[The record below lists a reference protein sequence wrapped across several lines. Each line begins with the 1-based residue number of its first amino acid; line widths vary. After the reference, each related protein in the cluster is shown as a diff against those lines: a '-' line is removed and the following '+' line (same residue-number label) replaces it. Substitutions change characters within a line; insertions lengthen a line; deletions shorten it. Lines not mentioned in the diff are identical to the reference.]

1 MSTTTILLVDDDVL
15 LCKTFELILTDMGFN
30 VEMAHNGVEGL
41 KKAYKLQPD
50 VILLDVMMPD
60 MDGWETCQRF
70 KEMCD
75 VPIIMLTAI
84 DSQENV
90 IKGLDLGADDYIVKT
105 VTAEELGARIR
116 AVLRRASR
124 SNVSSGQQKPIIT
137 QDNLVIDFDK
147 HEVTVDNERVDLS
160 PTEFRL
166 LHFFMTHPERVHS
179 RSQLLDRVWGD
190 HVFIEERT
198 VDVHIKRLREA
209 LAPVGCSALI
219 ETVRGVGYRMTQR
232 AAATSSA

>member
-1 MSTTTILLVDDDVL
+1 MSTTILLVDDDVL
-15 LCKTFELILTDMGFN
+15 LCKTFELILTDMGFG

-124 SNVSSGQQKPIIT
+124 SNVSSNKQKPVIT

-166 LHFFMTHPERVHS
+166 LSVLARHKGRVLPHDF
-179 RSQLLDRVWGD
+179 LLTQVWGPEYIGEID
-190 HVFIEERT
+190 YL
-198 VDVHIKRLREA
+198 RLYISYLRRKLEKD
-209 LAPVGCSALI
+209 PSNPNLI
-219 ETVRGVGYRMTQR
+219 YNEWGVGYRFG
-232 AAATSSA
+232 

>member
-1 MSTTTILLVDDDVL
+1 MSTTILLVDDDVL
-15 LCKTFELILTDMGFN
+15 LCKTFELILTDMGFS
-30 VEMAHNGVEGL
+30 VEMAHNGVDGL

-50 VILLDVMMPD
+50 VFLLDVMMPD

-124 SNVSSGQQKPIIT
+124 SSVSSGQQKPIIT

-147 HEVTVDNERVDLS
+147 HEVTVDNKRVDLS

-166 LHFFMTHPERVHS
+166 LSVLARHKGRVLPHDF
-179 RSQLLDRVWGD
+179 LLTQVWGPEYIGEID
-190 HVFIEERT
+190 YL
-198 VDVHIKRLREA
+198 RLYISYLRRKLEKD
-209 LAPVGCSALI
+209 PSNPSLI
-219 ETVRGVGYRMTQR
+219 YNEWGVGYRFG
-232 AAATSSA
+232 

>member
-1 MSTTTILLVDDDVL
+1 MSTTILLVDDDVL

-30 VEMAHNGVEGL
+30 IEMAHNGVEGL

-147 HEVTVDNERVDLS
+147 HEVTVDHERVDLS

-166 LHFFMTHPERVHS
+166 LSVLARHKGRVLPHDF
-179 RSQLLDRVWGD
+179 LLTQVWGPEYIGEID
-190 HVFIEERT
+190 YL
-198 VDVHIKRLREA
+198 RLYISYLRRKLEKD
-209 LAPVGCSALI
+209 PSNPSLI
-219 ETVRGVGYRMTQR
+219 YNEWGVGYRFG
-232 AAATSSA
+232 

>member
-1 MSTTTILLVDDDVL
+1 MSTTILLVDDDVL
-15 LCKTFELILTDMGFN
+15 LSKTFQLILIDMGFQ

-41 KKAYKLQPD
+41 KKAYSLQPD

-124 SNVSSGQQKPIIT
+124 SNVSAGKQKPIIT
-137 QDNLVIDFDK
+137 QDNLVIDFDR
-147 HEVTVDNERVDLS
+147 HEVTVDNERIDLS

-166 LHFFMTHPERVHS
+166 LSVLARHKGRVLPHDF
-179 RSQLLDRVWGD
+179 LLTRVWGPEYIGEID
-190 HVFIEERT
+190 YL
-198 VDVHIKRLREA
+198 RLYISYLRRKLEKD
-209 LAPVGCSALI
+209 PSNPSLI
-219 ETVRGVGYRMTQR
+219 YNEWGVGYRFG
-232 AAATSSA
+232 

>member
-1 MSTTTILLVDDDVL
+1 MSTTILLVDDDVL
-15 LCKTFELILTDMGFN
+15 LSKTFQLILIDMGFQ

-41 KKAYKLQPD
+41 KKAYSLQPD

-116 AVLRRASR
+116 AVLRRAPR
-124 SNVSSGQQKPIIT
+124 SNVSAGKQKPIIT
-137 QDNLVIDFDK
+137 QDNLVIDFDR
-147 HEVTVDNERVDLS
+147 HEVTVDNERIDLS

-166 LHFFMTHPERVHS
+166 LSVLARHKGRVLPHDF
-179 RSQLLDRVWGD
+179 LLTQVWGPEYIGEID
-190 HVFIEERT
+190 YL
-198 VDVHIKRLREA
+198 RLYISYLRRKLEKD
-209 LAPVGCSALI
+209 PSNPSLI
-219 ETVRGVGYRMTQR
+219 YNEWGVGYRFG
-232 AAATSSA
+232 

>member
-1 MSTTTILLVDDDVL
+1 MSTTILLVDDDVL
-15 LCKTFELILTDMGFN
+15 LCKTFELILTDMGFG

-124 SNVSSGQQKPIIT
+124 SNMSSNKQKPVIT

-166 LHFFMTHPERVHS
+166 LSVLARHKGRVLPHDF
-179 RSQLLDRVWGD
+179 LLTQVWGPEYIGEID
-190 HVFIEERT
+190 YL
-198 VDVHIKRLREA
+198 RLYISYLRRKLEKD
-209 LAPVGCSALI
+209 PSNPNLI
-219 ETVRGVGYRMTQR
+219 YNEWGVGYRFG
-232 AAATSSA
+232 

>member
-1 MSTTTILLVDDDVL
+1 MSTTILLVDDDVL
-15 LCKTFELILTDMGFN
+15 LSKTFQLILIDMGFQ

-41 KKAYKLQPD
+41 KKAYSLQPD

-124 SNVSSGQQKPIIT
+124 SNVSAGKQKPIIT
-137 QDNLVIDFDK
+137 QDNLVIDFDR
-147 HEVTVDNERVDLS
+147 HEVTVDNERIDLS

-166 LHFFMTHPERVHS
+166 LSVLARHKGRVLPHDF
-179 RSQLLDRVWGD
+179 LLTQVWGPEYIGEID
-190 HVFIEERT
+190 YL
-198 VDVHIKRLREA
+198 RLYISYLRRKLEKD
-209 LAPVGCSALI
+209 PSNPSLI
-219 ETVRGVGYRMTQR
+219 YNEWGVGYRFG
-232 AAATSSA
+232 

>member
-1 MSTTTILLVDDDVL
+1 MSTKILLVDDDEL
-15 LCKTFELILTDMGFN
+15 LCKTFQLILTDMGFG
-30 VEMAHNGVEGL
+30 VEMAHTGVEGL
-41 KKAYKLQPD
+41 KKAYTVQPD

-116 AVLRRASR
+116 AVMRRANR
-124 SNVSSGQQKPIIT
+124 ANVSSGKQKPIIT

-147 HEVTVDNERVDLS
+147 HEVTLDNERVDLS

-166 LHFFMTHPERVHS
+166 LSVMARHKGRVLPHDF
-179 RSQLLDRVWGD
+179 LLTQVWGPEYIGEID
-190 HVFIEERT
+190 YL
-198 VDVHIKRLREA
+198 RLYISYLRRKLEKD
-209 LAPVGCSALI
+209 PSNPTLI
-219 ETVRGVGYRMTQR
+219 FNEWGVGYRFG
-232 AAATSSA
+232 

>member
-1 MSTTTILLVDDDVL
+1 MSTTILLVDDDVL
-15 LCKTFELILTDMGFN
+15 LCNTFELILTDMGFN

-124 SNVSSGQQKPIIT
+124 SYMNSSKQKPIIT

-166 LHFFMTHPERVHS
+166 LSVLARHKGRVLPHDF
-179 RSQLLDRVWGD
+179 LLTQVWGPEYIGEID
-190 HVFIEERT
+190 YL
-198 VDVHIKRLREA
+198 RLYISYLRRKLEKD
-209 LAPVGCSALI
+209 PSNPNLI
-219 ETVRGVGYRMTQR
+219 YNEWGVGYRFG
-232 AAATSSA
+232 

>member
-1 MSTTTILLVDDDVL
+1 MSTTILLVDDDVL

-90 IKGLDLGADDYIVKT
+90 IKGLDLGADD
-105 VTAEELGARIR
+105 
-116 AVLRRASR
+116 
-124 SNVSSGQQKPIIT
+124 
-137 QDNLVIDFDK
+137 
-147 HEVTVDNERVDLS
+147 
-160 PTEFRL
+160 
-166 LHFFMTHPERVHS
+166 
-179 RSQLLDRVWGD
+179 
-190 HVFIEERT
+190 
-198 VDVHIKRLREA
+198 
-209 LAPVGCSALI
+209 
-219 ETVRGVGYRMTQR
+219 
-232 AAATSSA
+232 

>member
-147 HEVTVDNERVDLS
+147 HEVTVDHERVDLS

-166 LHFFMTHPERVHS
+166 LSVLARHKGRVLPHDF
-179 RSQLLDRVWGD
+179 LLTQVWGPEYIGEID
-190 HVFIEERT
+190 YL
-198 VDVHIKRLREA
+198 RLYISYLRRKLEKD
-209 LAPVGCSALI
+209 PSNPSLI
-219 ETVRGVGYRMTQR
+219 YNEWGVGYRFG
-232 AAATSSA
+232 

>member
-1 MSTTTILLVDDDVL
+1 MSTTILLVDDDVL
-15 LCKTFELILTDMGFN
+15 LCKTFELILTDMGFS

-166 LHFFMTHPERVHS
+166 LSVLARHKGRVLPHDF
-179 RSQLLDRVWGD
+179 LLTQVWGPEYIGEID
-190 HVFIEERT
+190 YL
-198 VDVHIKRLREA
+198 RLYISYLRRKLEKD
-209 LAPVGCSALI
+209 PSNPSLI
-219 ETVRGVGYRMTQR
+219 YNEWGVGYRFG
-232 AAATSSA
+232 

>member
-1 MSTTTILLVDDDVL
+1 MSTTILLVDDDGL
-15 LCKTFELILTDMGFN
+15 LCKTFELILTDMGFS

-124 SNVSSGQQKPIIT
+124 SSVSSGQQKPIIT

-147 HEVTVDNERVDLS
+147 HEVTVDNKRVDLS

-166 LHFFMTHPERVHS
+166 LSVLARHKGRVLPHDF
-179 RSQLLDRVWGD
+179 LLTQVWGPEYIGEID
-190 HVFIEERT
+190 YL
-198 VDVHIKRLREA
+198 RLYISYLRRKLEKD
-209 LAPVGCSALI
+209 PSNPSLI
-219 ETVRGVGYRMTQR
+219 YNEWGVGYRFG
-232 AAATSSA
+232 

>member
-1 MSTTTILLVDDDVL
+1 MSTTILLVDDDVL
-15 LCKTFELILTDMGFN
+15 LCNTFELILTDMGFN

-124 SNVSSGQQKPIIT
+124 SNVNSSKQKPIIT

-166 LHFFMTHPERVHS
+166 LSVLARHKGRVLPHDF
-179 RSQLLDRVWGD
+179 LLTQVWGPEYIGEID
-190 HVFIEERT
+190 YL
-198 VDVHIKRLREA
+198 RLYISYLRRKLEKD
-209 LAPVGCSALI
+209 PSNPSLI
-219 ETVRGVGYRMTQR
+219 YNEWGVGYRFG
-232 AAATSSA
+232 

>member
-1 MSTTTILLVDDDVL
+1 MSTTILLVDDDVL
-15 LCKTFELILTDMGFN
+15 LCNTFELILTDMGFN

-124 SNVSSGQQKPIIT
+124 SNMNSSKQKPIIT

-166 LHFFMTHPERVHS
+166 LSVLARHKGRVLPHDF
-179 RSQLLDRVWGD
+179 LLTQVWGPEYIGEID
-190 HVFIEERT
+190 YL
-198 VDVHIKRLREA
+198 RLYISYLRRKLEKD
-209 LAPVGCSALI
+209 PSNPNLI
-219 ETVRGVGYRMTQR
+219 YNEWGVGYRFG
-232 AAATSSA
+232 